1 MEIILKSC
9 HLKLLK
15 DNNILENF
23 NLKMSLFYKFF
34 EIDTLTCCVMVRYR
48 FFLLEGNES
57 FGELEALYKFVL
69 SNPKELGEN
78 EEKILHTCLIE
89 NSGNIQVL
97 IKTELEK
104 NNILIEDHKI
114 NHVVS

>member
-1 MEIILKSC
+1 MIFGWFPEYDKSLK
-9 HLKLLK
+9 
-15 DNNILENF
+15 
-23 NLKMSLFYKFF
+23 
-34 EIDTLTCCVMVRYR
+34 
-48 FFLLEGNES
+48 
-57 FGELEALYKFVL
+57 
-69 SNPKELGEN
+69 N

>member
-34 EIDTLTCCVMVRYR
+34 EIDTLT
-48 FFLLEGNES
+48 S
-57 FGELEALYKFVL
+57 VL
-69 SNPKELGEN
+69 
-78 EEKILHTCLIE
+78 TR
-89 NSGNIQVL
+89 
-97 IKTELEK
+97 
-104 NNILIEDHKI
+104 
-114 NHVVS
+114 